1 MKSRLEKEEE
11 DPTSDTERDIGMR
24 IARICYFLY
33 SSGKPFTDFE
43 KLLLLHHHL
52 NHVKIG
58 NINHSRHFP
67 QKFLPFVDAV
77 IKKMKIK
84 FLSSWMVQ
92 TVLHGG
98 VVFNLCIFM
107 NR

>member
-1 MKSRLEKEEE
+1 VESHSQILRNFSFYTTIL
-11 DPTSDTERDIGMR
+11 I
-24 IARICYFLY
+24 
-33 SSGKPFTDFE
+33 
-43 KLLLLHHHL
+43 L

-77 IKKMKIK
+77 IKKIKIK

-98 VVFNLCIFM
+98 VVFNLCLFM